1 MSKTLHIDCFSGISG
16 DMMLAGLIDVGVP
29 EEVVRQG
36 VESLGL
42 PGKLLVERVR
52 KGGFAAVKIKV
63 DTPHEHAHRHLSHIK
78 KIIDAGSITEGAKQ
92 IAYRLFEKL
101 GEAEAASHGIPIEKV
116 HFHEVGAVDS
126 IFDFVGIAIA
136 FDWLKPTRV
145 TCSPV
150 PTGQGFVDCEHG
162 RLPVPA
168 PAVARLLTG
177 IPLAATS
184 IASELTTPT
193 GAAVAAT
200 LVDEFTSLPPAVIE
214 KVGIGSGTKDF
225 AEQPN
230 ILRLILGKGAAEQ
243 ASSADVVWQLETNI
257 DDVPAEI
264 LGYTSERLLGIGALD
279 VFLVPIQ
286 MKKNRPAVIL
296 SVLCDERNRSVIEQV
311 IFEETGT
318 LGIRRT
324 KVERTKLE
332 RESVSVMSPWGL
344 VAGKVAWNEQTKVF
358 TPEYEPCAKIA
369 RDHGVPLRTV
379 YEAVRAAWKP

>member
-1 MSKTLHIDCFSGISG
+1 M
-16 DMMLAGLIDVGVP
+16 
-29 EEVVRQG
+29 
-36 VESLGL
+36 
-42 PGKLLVERVR
+42 
-52 KGGFAAVKIKV
+52 
-63 DTPHEHAHRHLSHIK
+63 
-78 KIIDAGSITEGAKQ
+78 
-92 IAYRLFEKL
+92 
-101 GEAEAASHGIPIEKV
+101 
-116 HFHEVGAVDS
+116 
-126 IFDFVGIAIA
+126 
-136 FDWLKPTRV
+136 
-145 TCSPV
+145 
-150 PTGQGFVDCEHG
+150 
-162 RLPVPA
+162 
-168 PAVARLLTG
+168 
-177 IPLAATS
+177 AATS